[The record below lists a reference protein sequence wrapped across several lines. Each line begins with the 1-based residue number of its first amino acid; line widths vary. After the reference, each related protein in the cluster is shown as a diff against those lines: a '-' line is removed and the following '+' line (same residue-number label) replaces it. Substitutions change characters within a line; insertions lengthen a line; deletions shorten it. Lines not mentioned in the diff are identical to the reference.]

1 MTKIIIAV
9 ECKERKHMKEEEKI
23 ILQLASTIADLQ
35 RKADEAQSNLELW
48 RDECR
53 SREKAE
59 QRIKELISAH
69 GRLLAEF
76 NRALEV
82 IRGAGLE
89 FQSDIIVSEYQ
100 EGTVCEISSDN
111 HTALHHPFI
120 ASRFLTVK

>member
-1 MTKIIIAV
+1 
-9 ECKERKHMKEEEKI
+9 MKEEEKI

-120 ASRFLTVK
+120 AGRFLTVK